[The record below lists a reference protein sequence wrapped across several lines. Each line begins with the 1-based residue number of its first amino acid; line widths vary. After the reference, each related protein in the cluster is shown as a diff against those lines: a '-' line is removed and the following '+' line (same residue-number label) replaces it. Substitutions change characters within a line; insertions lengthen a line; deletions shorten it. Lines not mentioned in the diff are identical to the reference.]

1 MFVLRSGSVRR
12 MAKPKSRY
20 VCQVCGSVSTRWQ
33 GQCAECG
40 DWNTLV
46 QESASVSNIF
56 QAKHNLQGGGSV
68 VPLVG
73 LDAPAALPDRLP
85 SGIAEFDRA
94 IGGGIVTGSALLV
107 GGDPGIGKS
116 TLLLQVAARLA
127 SAGHR
132 TIYVSGEESA
142 EQVRLRAVRLGL
154 GGAPVQLAAAT
165 SVRDILT
172 TVGNGEPPRFL
183 IIDSIQ
189 TMHSDL
195 IEGAPGTVSQVRAS
209 AQELVRFAK
218 EHGTA
223 IALVGHVTK
232 DGSIAGPR
240 VLEHMVDTVLSFEGE
255 RSHQYRILRALKN
268 RFGGTD
274 EIGVFAMEGAG
285 LTEVPNP
292 SALFLT
298 HRDEAVSGT
307 SVFPAME
314 GSRPVLIE
322 IQALTVRLAT
332 GATPRRAAVGWDSG
346 RLAMVL
352 AVLEARCGLSFATA
366 EVYLNV
372 AGGYRLQDPAAD
384 LAVAAA
390 LVSALSERPVPSDCV
405 VLGEIALSGEVR
417 PVAHGPLRLK
427 EAAKLGFEQAWV
439 PKGVKGEGLRRAEF
453 ANLRQLVDQ
462 ILGR

>member
-1 MFVLRSGSVRR
+1 
-12 MAKPKSRY
+12 MARPQKRY
-20 VCQVCGSVSTRWQ
+20 VCQSCGSVSHRWA
-33 GQCAECG
+33 GQCADCNE
-40 DWNTLV
+40 WNTLV
-46 QESASVSNIF
+46 EEAGAVITPF
-56 QAKHNLQGGGSV
+56 AAKHNLQGGGRALA
-68 VPLVG
+68 LVG
-73 LDAPAALPDRLP
+73 LDAEVALPERMAT
-85 SGIAEFDRA
+85 GIAELDRA
-94 IGGGIVTGSALLV
+94 LGGGLVEGSATLI

-116 TLLLQVAARLA
+116 TLLLQAAARLA
-127 SAGHR
+127 LAGR
-132 TIYVSGEESA
+132 GVAYVSGEEA
-142 EQVRLRAVRLGL
+142 ADQVRLRARRLGL
-154 GGAPVQLAAAT
+154 GNAPVQLAAAT

-172 TVGNGEPPRFL
+172 TLGQGTPPAL
-183 IIDSIQ
+183 LVIDSIQ

-209 AQELVRFAK
+209 AQELIRFAK
-218 EHGTA
+218 ERGTA
-223 IALVGHVTK
+223 LVLVGHVTK
-232 DGSIAGPR
+232 DGAIAGPR

-255 RSHQYRILRALKN
+255 RSRQYRILRAMKN

-274 EIGVFAMEGAG
+274 EIGVFAMEGQG
-285 LTEVPNP
+285 LAEVPNP

-298 HRDEAVSGT
+298 HRGEPVSGT

-314 GSRPVLIE
+314 GTRPVLVE

-346 RLAMVL
+346 RLAMIL

-372 AGGYRLQDPAAD
+372 AGGYRLSDPAAD

-390 LVSALSERPVPSDCV
+390 LVSALSERAVPQEAV
-405 VLGEIALSGEVR
+405 VLGEIALSGEIR
-417 PVAHGPLRLK
+417 PVAHGALRLK
-427 EAAKLGFEQAWV
+427 EAAKLGFESAWA
-439 PKGVKGEGLRRAEF
+439 PKGVKGSDGLRVAEF